1 MLSDFEALTIVQGQM
16 REHWRQ
22 AAMDRLADEATGS
35 RSLRH
40 DLAEALR
47 ALAAHLESVSS
58 NVSRMPVSA
67 AR

>member
-16 REHWRQ
+16 RDIWRQ
-22 AAMDRLADEATGS
+22 AAMDRLADEATGT

-40 DLAEALR
+40 DLAEGLR
-47 ALAAHLESVSS
+47 ALAAHIESVPS
-58 NVSRMPVSA
+58 NVGRTPVPA